1 MTCFWN
7 NLQNNV
13 PALSVCA
20 VFCMSLIVLL
30 FCPLYHPLRF
40 SVSDYL
46 FDTFKHSFHILRD
59 VVISFK
65 LRSSPPNPNIILF
78 FRWFLMFIIPI
89 CCGFGKFNYHTITTV
104 PQRYEMSTTNNSLI
118 VLGYNFRA
126 SYRYHLLTEFR
137 MQLKYY

>member
-1 MTCFWN
+1 MKVTLFNIQHVCKSY
-7 NLQNNV
+7 QNNV

-20 VFCMSLIVLL
+20 VFCMFCMSLLVLL
-30 FCPLYHPLRF
+30 FCPLYHHLWF

-46 FDTFKHSFHILRD
+46 FDTFKHSFHILID

-89 CCGFGKFNYHTITTV
+89 CCGFGKIKMCVDISVCAFILLINYHS
-104 PQRYEMSTTNNSLI
+104 RY
-118 VLGYNFRA
+118 
-126 SYRYHLLTEFR
+126 TEFR
-137 MQLKYY
+137 G